1 MSSYWAIE
9 TVDIERQQ
17 LLMNIGSCYFAVVAV
32 VGGGGADGSGGFG
45 SDDGSGSGVLW
56 FYWSEI
62 IISCTFMCVSNVF
75 KLEFSF
81 YHFLSGY
88 SCRQI
93 LFKFVFIMKYFIFF
107 IYGD

>member
-1 MSSYWAIE
+1 MSSYWGIE
-9 TVDIERQQ
+9 TIDIERQQ
-17 LLMNIGSCYFAVVAV
+17 LLKNMGSCYFVVAV
-32 VGGGGADGSGGFG
+32 VVAGGGDGSGGFF

-62 IISCTFMCVSNVF
+62 IIACAFMCVSNVF
-75 KLEFSF
+75 KLKISF

-93 LFKFVFIMKYFIFF
+93 LFKFVFIRKYLMFF